1 MRKALIAVAVA
12 TALFAVG
19 AFAASFAVQSEDI
32 ASGSNDV
39 AACATN
45 VDVDFDDPVLTP
57 GTGVWTVDGATVSF
71 LTAAGATDPDCDDHD
86 ARLAIKTGS
95 TFTQVGGLQPVGSSQ
110 AVFAFAATDVAAIVG
125 ASVVVDGAT
134 LTADLSA

>member
-19 AFAASFAVQSEDI
+19 AFAASFTVSSEDV

-39 AACATN
+39 VACATN
-45 VDVDFDDPVLTP
+45 VDVDFADPVL
-57 GTGVWTVDGATVSF
+57 GAGGVWTVNGATVSF
-71 LTAAGATDPDCDDHD
+71 LTAAGAADLDCDPFD
-86 ARLAIKTGS
+86 ARLAIS
-95 TFTQVGGLQPVGSSQ
+95 NPAWNAVGGEV
-110 AVFAFAATDVAAIVG
+110 AVTGNTATFSFAATDVASIVG

-134 LTADLSA
+134 LTADL